1 MILTGFEPPTD
12 MGPSL
17 FTGLMM
23 RECNLSYMTIVG
35 WNSKYLEILNEFGY
49 SKEQDLDSAW
59 LLNSILKNSV
69 SLNKLK
75 KIISSK
81 SVFVI
86 GAGPSLSSCLHILKK
101 FHNET
106 KIVAD
111 GAVQALLENKI
122 KPDIVVTDL
131 DGDEKSLRKVG
142 KTDTILVTH
151 AHGDNIAMLHLVEN
165 FKNCLGTTQ
174 TNPIGKLYNFGGFTD
189 GDRCVFL
196 ANHFGAKNIILFGM
210 DFGMTIG
217 KYSKTKSSERKTKI
231 KKLRRGK
238 KLLEWLATKRKTG
251 LYTTSKSIKGFKK
264 ICYEE
269 LEEIII

>member
-1 MILTGFEPPTD
+1 
-12 MGPSL
+12 
-17 FTGLMM
+17 M
-23 RECNLSYMTIVG
+23 RECNLSDMTIAG

-49 SKEQDLDSAW
+49 SKENDLDSAW
-59 LLNSILKNSV
+59 LLDSILKNSV

-111 GAVQALLENKI
+111 SAVQALLENKI

-142 KTDTILVTH
+142 KTDTIFVTH
-151 AHGDNIAMLHLVEN
+151 AHGDNIAKLHFVEN

-174 TNPIGKLYNFGGFTD
+174 TKPIGKIYNFGGFTD

-210 DFGMTIG
+210 DFGRTIG
-217 KYSKTKSSERKTKI
+217 KYSKTKSSERKIKI

-251 LYTTSKSIKGFKK
+251 LYSTSKSIKGFKK